1 MLILAFEEKPN
12 NLINFIKLFGYSGLG
27 VMEI

>member
-1 MLILAFEEKPN
+1 MLILTFEEKPN
-12 NLINFIKLFGYSGLG
+12 NLINLMKNLGYSGLG